1 MDTFTHGVLG
11 ACLAELLGNRESGKK
26 ILWIG
31 AVAQNFPDIDVMA
44 ALWLDPAANVL
55 AHRGIT
61 HSFLFV
67 ILSAPLLALII
78 NRMWPA
84 LGSFRFWAFFL
95 TSQFLIHD
103 LIDGFNAY
111 GTGWLEPFIH
121 TRYAFHALFV
131 ADPLF
136 SIPLL
141 VGTLILIF
149 QRTTARRKYRET
161 SIALTISLGYLV
173 VCLFLR
179 DSIHHQAEADLQKQ
193 NLTYQEVIVTP
204 TPFNS
209 MLWFIA
215 TRGEAGSYVGYRSVW
230 DRETEIQY
238 QFFPRNDSLL
248 TGSTRHAEIENLK
261 RFSQG
266 FYTVEQQGDTLL
278 FNDLR
283 FGQML
288 GWQNPRAGFVFH
300 YYLQPDLDNTV
311 VLQRG
316 RFAGWDGEATRQ
328 FFNRILGQ

>member
-1 MDTFTHGVLG
+1 MDSFTHGVLG

-31 AVAQNFPDIDVMA
+31 AVAQNFPDIDVLG
-44 ALWLDPAANVL
+44 ALWLDPSANVL

-67 ILSAPLLALII
+67 LLSAPLLALII
-78 NRMWPA
+78 NRFWPA

-95 TSQFLIHD
+95 ASQFLIHD

-111 GTGWLEPFIH
+111 GTGWLEPFVH

-131 ADPLF
+131 ADPIF

-141 VGTLILIF
+141 AGTLILIF
-149 QRTTARRKYRET
+149 QRASAKRKYAE
-161 SIALTISLGYLV
+161 IGIVFTISLGYLV
-173 VCLFLR
+173 VCLFMR
-179 DSIHHQAEADLQKQ
+179 DGIKTRAEAELQQ
-193 NLTYQEVIVTP
+193 QQLPYQEVLVTP

-209 MLWFIA
+209 LLWFIA
-215 TRGEAGSYVGYRSVW
+215 TRSDSGSYVGYRSVL
-230 DRETEIQY
+230 DHQQVVRFE
-238 QFFPRNDSLL
+238 FFPRNDRLL
-248 TGSTRHAEIENLK
+248 IGSPRTTEIENLK

-266 FYTVEQQGDTLL
+266 FYTVEQRGDTLL

-300 YYLQPDLDNTV
+300 YYLNPDLDNTV

-316 RFAGWDGEATRQ
+316 RFAGWDGEATCQ
-328 FFNRILGQ
+328 FFNRILGE